1 MMQHRICL
9 IPGRSDFYEV
19 VTMRKQGSNLLV
31 DTYNVV
37 GPPSTSRQRQA
48 WEQTLASQLP
58 KGSDIKMVSVLP
70 FPLAPVSPKM
80 KKVDSSSADFNLG
93 GRQEARENAAL
104 MPTLRRQGK
113 KYGYESLPIEM
124 ADVGEHGGG
133 GMVQAILYVIFGG
146 RYYGGYIF
154 RPGSPKVIRVSMLDA
169 LEKVKG
175 RDKAL
180 LIHRLVKQMGPLAY
194 GAKLTQVKQEIP
206 ALDDDEYEYKL
217 EEWYEGGQMGP
228 EPVRDSRSFQ
238 FPMMMYEGDLDDH
251 KDMEELYALFQYAE
265 VPNIQE
271 AMPALLQ
278 RTVGWAEKCRDY
290 PAGSNDQMRCAAR
303 QLMIGWGEDHKV
315 QSMLQSLTPK
325 ERHRYAKVLL
335 TTLSR
340 DKALKAVFPNL
351 KGKAKAIRS
360 FVDDFYVARGM
371 TARELKDMAN
381 YGPPL
386 AALRGSD
393 KTWWKWQTAEEAGL
407 TPEEVI
413 AEQRRGSIRKAIER
427 RRKVGSHVLKAP
439 TAVELRNL
447 IFQKRYDSSQIDRLY
462 DAIMMVREN
471 MQFFPET
478 REGVLYVNHVAEKN
492 WPQVLKDHDGIS
504 ALADTYSQRRWAAQS
519 QAEAKHLASTRKL
532 TKALP
537 VLPGITPLLTNA
549 DFKREADL
557 MKHCILSHAQRP
569 LHHFHIEHPETG
581 EHSTIQLQKNG
592 HVMQHY
598 GISDREVSPS
608 QDAYVE
614 QWLKL
619 AFPKRKAK
627 SNSRRYRPVRWNP
640 SIGLPP
646 RDEITEK
653 DYPSIFGDFDGDG
666 YLDADDPDPYGLTKK
681 PSTMSIEEVR
691 LADEMS
697 SLMSARNQFVGA
709 KRAVMEQLNRYAG
722 PKDLVYGRVK
732 SPYSLINKLRRSYL
746 SRLTDVAGVTIV
758 RPTYEDVHE
767 AYMNI
772 LRDFEVLEDKDY
784 YQRPKNGYRAHHLIL
799 RVMGVPVEVQV
810 KTYRMKAI
818 GEQSH
823 HPYKMGMLN
832 NEAMSQLTRLADRAD
847 KGDADSAAQFDTL
860 MAKGP
865 KYLQF
870 LLTKPVRMV
879 RKSAKANRGVSGVQ
893 WQMASKYWPAGY
905 DGLDPEINRKII
917 GKWLSNAP
925 SAWKSEFSSGMSE
938 RVATGQG
945 GSRAMNVDNALKIL
959 GITAGGNISGDTAR
973 GRNKVPDSVRFDAM
987 KGLALS
993 WTHDYGGWN
1002 FIGVARAIQ
1011 LAIMPGVPNETM
1023 NRMANFFGR
1032 NQKWK
1037 KARQFGDDN
1046 DPSRGYMAWLNWGG
1060 VAAEKWLAG

>member
-1 MMQHRICL
+1 MQHLICL

-19 VTMRKQGSNLLV
+19 VAMRKKGSNLLV
-31 DTYNVV
+31 DTYNLV

-48 WEQTLASQLP
+48 WEQTLASHLP
-58 KGSDIKMVSVLP
+58 KGSDIKMVSVMP

-93 GRQEARENAAL
+93 GQQEARENAAL

-175 RDKAL
+175 KDKAL

-194 GAKLTQVKQEIP
+194 GAKLTQVRQEIP
-206 ALDDDEYEYKL
+206 ALDDDEYEYRL
-217 EEWYEGGQMGP
+217 DEWYEGGQMGP
-228 EPVRDSRSFQ
+228 EPVRGSRSFQ
-238 FPMMMYEGDLDDH
+238 FPMMMYEGDFDDRM
-251 KDMEELYALFQYAE
+251 DMEQLYALFQYAE
-265 VPNIQE
+265 IPNIQE

-278 RTVGWAEKCRDY
+278 RTVGWAEKCRRY

-303 QLMIGWGEDHKV
+303 QLMIGWGEDHTV
-315 QSMLQSLTPK
+315 QSMLGRLTPK

-335 TTLSR
+335 STLSR

-360 FVDDFYVARGM
+360 FVEDFYVADGL
-371 TARELKDMAN
+371 TARELKDMVN
-381 YGPPL
+381 YGPPV
-386 AALRGSD
+386 ASLRGSD
-393 KTWWKWQTAEEAGL
+393 KTWWSWQTAEEAGL

-413 AEQRRGSIRKAIER
+413 AEQRRGSIRQAIQR
-427 RRKVGSHVLKAP
+427 RRKVGSHVLRAP

-478 REGVLYVNHVAEKN
+478 REGVLYVNHVAERN

-504 ALADTYSQRRWAAQS
+504 AMADRFQERRWEAQS

-557 MKHCILSHAQRP
+557 MKHCILSHSQRP
-569 LHHFHIEHPETG
+569 LHHFHIEHPQTG
-581 EHSTIQLQKNG
+581 EHSTIQIQKNG

-598 GISDREVSPS
+598 GVSDKVVSPT
-608 QDAYVE
+608 QDAYVQE
-614 QWLKL
+614 WLEL
-619 AFPKRKAK
+619 AFPKKKAK
-627 SNSRRYRPVRWNP
+627 GNPRRYSRTFTR
-640 SIGLPP
+640 
-646 RDEITEK
+646 R
-653 DYPSIFGDFDGDG
+653 
-666 YLDADDPDPYGLTKK
+666 
-681 PSTMSIEEVR
+681 R
-691 LADEMS
+691 R
-697 SLMSARNQFVGA
+697 AR
-709 KRAVMEQLNRYAG
+709 R
-722 PKDLVYGRVK
+722 
-732 SPYSLINKLRRSYL
+732 
-746 SRLTDVAGVTIV
+746 
-758 RPTYEDVHE
+758 
-767 AYMNI
+767 
-772 LRDFEVLEDKDY
+772 
-784 YQRPKNGYRAHHLIL
+784 
-799 RVMGVPVEVQV
+799 
-810 KTYRMKAI
+810 
-818 GEQSH
+818 
-823 HPYKMGMLN
+823 
-832 NEAMSQLTRLADRAD
+832 
-847 KGDADSAAQFDTL
+847 
-860 MAKGP
+860 
-865 KYLQF
+865 
-870 LLTKPVRMV
+870 
-879 RKSAKANRGVSGVQ
+879 NRGVSGAQ

-905 DGLDPEINRKII
+905 DGLDPDTNRKII

-925 SAWKSEFSSGMSE
+925 SAWRSEFSSGMSE